1 MLKAITSLPLRKPVK
16 VIKSPAW
23 KGAITRGSG
32 AVLKFFSIIEVITRG
47 VALYVQGSRS
57 LERPVPERAERV
69 SVVAWDAHGKSREG
83 RDAGALIVRRHEG
96 GPIIANR
103 KNTIGV
109 ADTDGRTVLDFDAS
123 VCVVE

>member
-32 AVLKFFSIIEVITRG
+32 AVLKSFSVLEVITRG
-47 VALYVQGSRS
+47 GALYVQGSRS
-57 LERPVPERAERV
+57 LERPVTERAKRV

-83 RDAGALIVRRHEG
+83 RDAGALVVRRHERSS
-96 GPIIANR
+96 IIADR
-103 KNTIGV
+103 KDTVGV
-109 ADTDGRTVLDFDAS
+109 ADTDGRTVLNFDAS